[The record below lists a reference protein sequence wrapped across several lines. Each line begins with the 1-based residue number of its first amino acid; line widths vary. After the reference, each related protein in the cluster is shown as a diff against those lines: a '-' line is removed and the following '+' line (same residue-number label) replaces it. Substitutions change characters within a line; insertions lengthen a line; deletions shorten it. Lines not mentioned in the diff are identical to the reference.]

1 MDNPVAEIEDV
12 VRSITEPA
20 DASIIVKNV
29 GKYFTKDAQIFH
41 PLFNQPYSKEHGL
54 EELKGLYSMLRFG
67 SKRGKIDF
75 NSVMFNEDMTRGFID
90 LFETGEKRHATPIN
104 SARFLVIIYLRK
116 CEDGKYRIY
125 RQDDNF
131 PSDLTISGFSKML
144 PGLTTFNDYFKGT
157 AGFIAAKLGSF
168 LLARGWLGP

>member
-1 MDNPVAEIEDV
+1 MDNPVAEIKDV

-29 GKYFTKDAQIFH
+29 EKYFTHDARIYH
-41 PLFNQPYSKEHGL
+41 PLFNQPYSKENSL
-54 EELKGLYSMLRFG
+54 EDLKGIYAMLRLG
-67 SKRGKIDF
+67 SKSCTIEF

-90 LFETGEKRHATPIN
+90 LFEHGNMRTSSPVHT
-104 SARFLVIIYLRK
+104 ARFLVIIYLRK

-144 PGLTTFNDYFKGT
+144 PGLTTLNDYLKGT
-157 AGFIAAKLGSF
+157 AGFITAKLGSF
-168 LLARGWLGP
+168 LLAHSWLGP